1 MPERLCQAF
10 SEAQLVAPVD
20 GTRCRL
26 GDQGE
31 DNFEGASNEAV
42 ERGQE
47 VVQPDGRGPPPERLL
62 IGAKIGLTGE
72 DLSGWPVADPIRA
85 VVVDL
90 PAPGPG
96 FLSHSLLAAP
106 ISPPIQK
113 KEASCEEEMVKSA
126 VILRSG
132 RNKAQRVVE

>member
-1 MPERLCQAF
+1 MGCPKRLCQAF

-96 FLSHSLLAAP
+96 RRLLAKRRWSNLP
-106 ISPPIQK
+106 S
-113 KEASCEEEMVKSA
+113 SC
-126 VILRSG
+126 
-132 RNKAQRVVE
+132 AQAEIKRRE